1 MSKYIGVSV
10 PRVDGVKKVT
20 GAAKYVGDMKWPRML
35 YAKCVKSPYA
45 HAKILSID
53 VSAAKA
59 LKGVHDVITGD
70 YYTKRGGLYL
80 EDKNFL
86 AVNTV
91 KFCGEP
97 VVAVAAETPEIAEA
111 ACELVKVEYEPLP
124 VINNPMEGMAKDA
137 ILIHPELHTYKVVPI
152 FHPQAHTNISH
163 HHIIRKGDA
172 DAAFKYAE
180 EHPDEYY
187 ITEHEYHV
195 PHVQHT
201 PIENHIAVAQ
211 YEPDGKCTVW
221 ASCQSPYAVRQALS
235 ASFDIP
241 LNKMRIISPY
251 VGGGFGAK
259 AGTTIEGIIIPL
271 AMHSKGRPVMMEY
284 TREEEFVN
292 SYVRQGLYTKIK
304 TAVRKSDGKF
314 LAVQN
319 DFYWDGGAYTEYGVN
334 IVKASGFASTGPYEF
349 DNVKTDA
356 YCVYTNNPVGGPY
369 RGFGMCEIHFGIEQ
383 NIDEVA
389 KEIGMDPIE
398 IRRVNGL
405 APGKSTGTGEIM
417 KSCGFLEALD
427 QVAEA
432 IQYDKP
438 CDPPSGPHKVRGK
451 GIAGGWKS
459 PSQPTNAGSAAI
471 IRMNEDG
478 TFFLMTSGHD
488 IGQGSDTALT
498 QIAAEVLC
506 CDPSKFTIRTGDTDH
521 TPYEWQTVASRITY
535 CAGNAIKLAA
545 EDLKEKLLDLAQI
558 KLGYI
563 KRELYLEDGW
573 IINRNHPESR
583 MPMSDLALGLAFEDG
598 SGYGGPAIGVGTFT
612 LPNNINYDPAT
623 GYSPKPAA
631 FWTTAVAG
639 AEVEVDT
646 ETGIIE
652 VKKMVESCDPGHIV
666 NPELYKAQVEGGMM
680 QALGTVL
687 FEELKLKD
695 GKVLNKS
702 FVDYKIPTID
712 NAPETFIAMGVEH
725 PEETGPYGARGI
737 GEPAMVPG
745 APAIANAI
753 YNATGCRFTEMPI
766 TPERMLNRRS
776 SQIRWHLRKMTVK
789 RKSGMI
795 LFCLMYPMF
804 RLIKAFL

>member
-631 FWTTAVAG
+631 FWTTAAAG
-639 AEVEVDT
+639 AEVEIDT
-646 ETGIIE
+646 ETGVIE

-687 FEELKLKD
+687 YEELKLKD

-766 TPERMLNRRS
+766 TPERML
-776 SQIRWHLRKMTVK
+776 
-789 RKSGMI
+789 
-795 LFCLMYPMF
+795 
-804 RLIKAFL
+804 KALQEKAAAEKK

>member
-45 HAKILSID
+45 HAKIVSID

-137 ILIHPELHTYKVVPI
+137 VLIHPELHTYKVVPI

-235 ASFDIP
+235 ATFDIP

-319 DFYWDGGAYTEYGVN
+319 NFYWDGGAYTEYGVN

-432 IQYDKP
+432 IEYDKP
-438 CDPPSGPHKVRGK
+438 CDAPSGPHKVRGK

-631 FWTTAVAG
+631 FWTTAAAG
-639 AEVEVDT
+639 AEVEIDT
-646 ETGIIE
+646 ETGVIE

-687 FEELKLKD
+687 YEELKLKD

-712 NAPETFIAMGVEH
+712 NTPETFIAMGVEH

-766 TPERMLNRRS
+766 TPERML
-776 SQIRWHLRKMTVK
+776 
-789 RKSGMI
+789 
-795 LFCLMYPMF
+795 
-804 RLIKAFL
+804 KALQEKAAAEKK

>member
-45 HAKILSID
+45 HAKIVSID
-53 VSAAKA
+53 ISAAKA

-91 KFCGEP
+91 KFYGEP
-97 VVAVAAETPEIAEA
+97 VVAIAAETPEIAEA

-137 ILIHPELHTYKVVPI
+137 VLIHPELHTYKVVPI

-235 ASFDIP
+235 ATFDIP

-284 TREEEFVN
+284 TREEEVVN

-319 DFYWDGGAYTEYGVN
+319 NFYWDGGAYTEYGVN

-766 TPERMLNRRS
+766 TPERML
-776 SQIRWHLRKMTVK
+776 
-789 RKSGMI
+789 
-795 LFCLMYPMF
+795 
-804 RLIKAFL
+804 KALQEKAAAEKK

>member
-53 VSAAKA
+53 ISAAKA

-137 ILIHPELHTYKVVPI
+137 VLIHPELHTYKVVPI

-195 PHVQHT
+195 PHVQHP

-235 ASFDIP
+235 ATFDIP

-766 TPERMLNRRS
+766 TPERML
-776 SQIRWHLRKMTVK
+776 
-789 RKSGMI
+789 
-795 LFCLMYPMF
+795 
-804 RLIKAFL
+804 KALQEKAAAEKK

>member
-45 HAKILSID
+45 HAKIVSID
-53 VSAAKA
+53 ISAAKA

-97 VVAVAAETPEIAEA
+97 VVAIAAETPEIAEA

-137 ILIHPELHTYKVVPI
+137 VLIHPELHTYKVVPI

-235 ASFDIP
+235 ATFDIP

-319 DFYWDGGAYTEYGVN
+319 NFYWDGGAYTEYGVN

-438 CDPPSGPHKVRGK
+438 CDAPSGPHKIRGK

-631 FWTTAVAG
+631 FWTTAAAG
-639 AEVEVDT
+639 AEVEIDT
-646 ETGIIE
+646 ETGVIE

-687 FEELKLKD
+687 YEELKLKD

-712 NAPETFIAMGVEH
+712 NTPETFIAMGVEH

-753 YNATGCRFTEMPI
+753 FNATGCRFTEMPI
-766 TPERMLNRRS
+766 TPEKML
-776 SQIRWHLRKMTVK
+776 
-789 RKSGMI
+789 
-795 LFCLMYPMF
+795 
-804 RLIKAFL
+804 KALQEKAAAEKK

>member
-631 FWTTAVAG
+631 FWTTAAAG
-639 AEVEVDT
+639 AEVEIDT
-646 ETGIIE
+646 ETGVIE

-687 FEELKLKD
+687 YEELKLKD

-712 NAPETFIAMGVEH
+712 NAPESFIAMGVEH

-766 TPERMLNRRS
+766 TPERML
-776 SQIRWHLRKMTVK
+776 
-789 RKSGMI
+789 
-795 LFCLMYPMF
+795 
-804 RLIKAFL
+804 KALQEKAAAEKK

>member
-369 RGFGMCEIHFGIEQ
+369 RGFGMCEIHFGLEQ

-766 TPERMLNRRS
+766 TPERML
-776 SQIRWHLRKMTVK
+776 
-789 RKSGMI
+789 
-795 LFCLMYPMF
+795 
-804 RLIKAFL
+804 KALQEKAAAEKK

>member
-45 HAKILSID
+45 HAKIVSID

-221 ASCQSPYAVRQALS
+221 CSCQSPYAVRQALS
-235 ASFDIP
+235 ATFDIP

-271 AMHSKGRPVMMEY
+271 AMHCKGRPIMMEY

-432 IQYDKP
+432 IEYDKP
-438 CDPPSGPHKVRGK
+438 CDAPSGPHKVRGK

-631 FWTTAVAG
+631 FWTTAAAG
-639 AEVEVDT
+639 AEVEIDT
-646 ETGIIE
+646 ETGVIE

-687 FEELKLKD
+687 YEELKLKD

-712 NAPETFIAMGVEH
+712 NTPETFIAMGVEH

-766 TPERMLNRRS
+766 TPERML
-776 SQIRWHLRKMTVK
+776 
-789 RKSGMI
+789 
-795 LFCLMYPMF
+795 
-804 RLIKAFL
+804 KALQEKAAAEKK

>member
-137 ILIHPELHTYKVVPI
+137 VLIHPELHTYKVVPI

-235 ASFDIP
+235 ATFDIP

-319 DFYWDGGAYTEYGVN
+319 NFYWDGGAYTEYGVN

-712 NAPETFIAMGVEH
+712 NAPEIFIAMGVEH

-766 TPERMLNRRS
+766 TPERML
-776 SQIRWHLRKMTVK
+776 
-789 RKSGMI
+789 
-795 LFCLMYPMF
+795 
-804 RLIKAFL
+804 KALQEKAAAEKK

>member
-284 TREEEFVN
+284 AREEEFVN

-766 TPERMLNRRS
+766 TPERML
-776 SQIRWHLRKMTVK
+776 
-789 RKSGMI
+789 
-795 LFCLMYPMF
+795 
-804 RLIKAFL
+804 KALQEKAAAEKK

>member
-1 MSKYIGVSV
+1 MSKYVGVSV

-45 HAKILSID
+45 HAKIVSID

-91 KFCGEP
+91 KFYGEP
-97 VVAVAAETPEIAEA
+97 VVAIAAETPEIAEE
-111 ACELVKVEYEPLP
+111 ACDLVKVEYEPLP

-201 PIENHIAVAQ
+201 PIENHVAVAQ

-235 ASFDIP
+235 ATFDIP

-271 AMHSKGRPVMMEY
+271 AMHCKGRPVMMEY

-292 SYVRQGLYTKIK
+292 SYLRQGVYTKIK

-319 DFYWDGGAYTEYGVN
+319 NFYWDGGAYTEYGVN

-405 APGKSTGTGEIM
+405 APGKTTGTGEVM

-432 IQYDKP
+432 IEYDKP
-438 CDPPSGPHKVRGK
+438 CDKPSAPNKVRGK

-488 IGQGSDTALT
+488 IGQGSDTALI

-535 CAGNAIKLAA
+535 CAGNATKLAA

-631 FWTTAVAG
+631 FWTTAAAG

-646 ETGIIE
+646 ETGVIE

-712 NAPETFIAMGVEH
+712 NTPETFIAMGVEH

-766 TPERMLNRRS
+766 TPEKML
-776 SQIRWHLRKMTVK
+776 
-789 RKSGMI
+789 
-795 LFCLMYPMF
+795 
-804 RLIKAFL
+804 KALQEKAAAEKK

>member
-45 HAKILSID
+45 HAKIVSID

-91 KFCGEP
+91 KFYGEP
-97 VVAVAAETPEIAEA
+97 VVAIAAETPEIAEA
-111 ACELVKVEYEPLP
+111 ACDLVKVEYEPLP

-137 ILIHPELHTYKVVPI
+137 VLIHPELHTYKVVPI

-235 ASFDIP
+235 ATFDIP

-292 SYVRQGLYTKIK
+292 SYVRQGVYTKIK

-319 DFYWDGGAYTEYGVN
+319 NFYWDGGAYTEYGVN

-652 VKKMVESCDPGHIV
+652 VKKMAESCDPGHIV

-687 FEELKLKD
+687 YEELKLKD

-766 TPERMLNRRS
+766 TPERML
-776 SQIRWHLRKMTVK
+776 
-789 RKSGMI
+789 
-795 LFCLMYPMF
+795 
-804 RLIKAFL
+804 KALQEKAAAEKK

>member
-389 KEIGMDPIE
+389 KEIGMDSIE

-766 TPERMLNRRS
+766 TPERML
-776 SQIRWHLRKMTVK
+776 
-789 RKSGMI
+789 
-795 LFCLMYPMF
+795 
-804 RLIKAFL
+804 KALQEKAAAEKK

>member
-432 IQYDKP
+432 IEYDKP
-438 CDPPSGPHKVRGK
+438 CDAPSGPHKVRGK

-563 KRELYLEDGW
+563 KRELYLEDVW

-766 TPERMLNRRS
+766 TPERML
-776 SQIRWHLRKMTVK
+776 
-789 RKSGMI
+789 
-795 LFCLMYPMF
+795 
-804 RLIKAFL
+804 KALQEKAAAEKK

>member
-45 HAKILSID
+45 HAKIVSID
-53 VSAAKA
+53 ISAAKA

-91 KFCGEP
+91 KFYGEP
-97 VVAVAAETPEIAEA
+97 VVAIAAETPEIAEA
-111 ACELVKVEYEPLP
+111 ACDLVKVEYEPLP

-137 ILIHPELHTYKVVPI
+137 VLIHPELHTYKVVPI

-235 ASFDIP
+235 ATFDIP

-432 IQYDKP
+432 IEYDKP
-438 CDPPSGPHKVRGK
+438 CDAPSGPHKVRGK

-766 TPERMLNRRS
+766 TPERML
-776 SQIRWHLRKMTVK
+776 
-789 RKSGMI
+789 
-795 LFCLMYPMF
+795 
-804 RLIKAFL
+804 KALQEKAAAEKK

>member
-137 ILIHPELHTYKVVPI
+137 VLIHPELHTYKVVPI

-235 ASFDIP
+235 ATFDIP

-432 IQYDKP
+432 IEYDKP
-438 CDPPSGPHKVRGK
+438 CDAPSGPHKVRGK

-631 FWTTAVAG
+631 FWTTAAAG
-639 AEVEVDT
+639 AEVEIDT
-646 ETGIIE
+646 ETGVIE

-687 FEELKLKD
+687 YEELKLKD

-766 TPERMLNRRS
+766 TPERML
-776 SQIRWHLRKMTVK
+776 
-789 RKSGMI
+789 
-795 LFCLMYPMF
+795 
-804 RLIKAFL
+804 KALQEKAAAEKK

>member
-45 HAKILSID
+45 HAKIVSID
-53 VSAAKA
+53 ISAAKA

-91 KFCGEP
+91 KFYGEP
-97 VVAVAAETPEIAEA
+97 VVAIAAETPEIAEA
-111 ACELVKVEYEPLP
+111 ACDLVKVEYEPLP

-137 ILIHPELHTYKVVPI
+137 VLIHPELHTYKVVPI

-235 ASFDIP
+235 ATFDIP

-319 DFYWDGGAYTEYGVN
+319 NFYWDGGAYTEYGVN
-334 IVKASGFASTGPYEF
+334 LVKASGFASTGPYEF

-639 AEVEVDT
+639 AEVEIDT
-646 ETGIIE
+646 ETGVIE

-766 TPERMLNRRS
+766 TPERML
-776 SQIRWHLRKMTVK
+776 
-789 RKSGMI
+789 
-795 LFCLMYPMF
+795 
-804 RLIKAFL
+804 KALQEKAAAEKK

>member
-45 HAKILSID
+45 HAKIVSID

-137 ILIHPELHTYKVVPI
+137 VLIHPELHTYKVVPI

-235 ASFDIP
+235 ATFDIP

-271 AMHSKGRPVMMEY
+271 AMHCKGRPVMMEY

-432 IQYDKP
+432 IEYDKP
-438 CDPPSGPHKVRGK
+438 CDAPSGPHKVRGK

-573 IINRNHPESR
+573 IINRNHSESR

-631 FWTTAVAG
+631 FWTTAAAG
-639 AEVEVDT
+639 AEVEIDT
-646 ETGIIE
+646 ETGVIE

-687 FEELKLKD
+687 YEELLLKD

-712 NAPETFIAMGVEH
+712 NTPETFIAMGVEH

-766 TPERMLNRRS
+766 TPERML
-776 SQIRWHLRKMTVK
+776 
-789 RKSGMI
+789 
-795 LFCLMYPMF
+795 
-804 RLIKAFL
+804 KALQEKAAAEKK

>member
-137 ILIHPELHTYKVVPI
+137 VLIHPELHTYKVVPI

-319 DFYWDGGAYTEYGVN
+319 NFYWDGGAYTEYGVN

-405 APGKSTGTGEIM
+405 APGKSTGTGEII

-766 TPERMLNRRS
+766 TPERML
-776 SQIRWHLRKMTVK
+776 
-789 RKSGMI
+789 
-795 LFCLMYPMF
+795 
-804 RLIKAFL
+804 KALQEKAAAEKK

>member
-45 HAKILSID
+45 HAKIVSID
-53 VSAAKA
+53 ISAAKA

-97 VVAVAAETPEIAEA
+97 VVAIAAETPEIAEA

-137 ILIHPELHTYKVVPI
+137 VLIHPELHTYKVVPI

-235 ASFDIP
+235 ATFDIP

-319 DFYWDGGAYTEYGVN
+319 NFYWDGGAYTEYGVN

-438 CDPPSGPHKVRGK
+438 CEAPSGPHKVRGK

-631 FWTTAVAG
+631 FWTTAAAG
-639 AEVEVDT
+639 AEVEIDT
-646 ETGIIE
+646 ETGVIE

-687 FEELKLKD
+687 YEELKLKD

-712 NAPETFIAMGVEH
+712 NTPETFIAMGVEH

-753 YNATGCRFTEMPI
+753 FNATGCRFTEMPI
-766 TPERMLNRRS
+766 TPERML
-776 SQIRWHLRKMTVK
+776 
-789 RKSGMI
+789 
-795 LFCLMYPMF
+795 
-804 RLIKAFL
+804 KALQEKAAAEKK

>member
-398 IRRVNGL
+398 IRRVNGF

-432 IQYDKP
+432 IEYDKP
-438 CDPPSGPHKVRGK
+438 CDAPSGPHKVRGK

-766 TPERMLNRRS
+766 TPERML
-776 SQIRWHLRKMTVK
+776 
-789 RKSGMI
+789 
-795 LFCLMYPMF
+795 
-804 RLIKAFL
+804 KALQEKAAAEKK

>member
-111 ACELVKVEYEPLP
+111 ACELGKVEYEPLP

-766 TPERMLNRRS
+766 TPERML
-776 SQIRWHLRKMTVK
+776 
-789 RKSGMI
+789 
-795 LFCLMYPMF
+795 
-804 RLIKAFL
+804 KALQEKAAAEKK

>member
-137 ILIHPELHTYKVVPI
+137 VLIHPELHTYKVVPI

-235 ASFDIP
+235 ATFDIP

-319 DFYWDGGAYTEYGVN
+319 NFYWDGGAYTEYGVN

-383 NIDEVA
+383 YIDEVA

-766 TPERMLNRRS
+766 TPERML
-776 SQIRWHLRKMTVK
+776 
-789 RKSGMI
+789 
-795 LFCLMYPMF
+795 
-804 RLIKAFL
+804 KALQEKAAAEKK

>member
-558 KLGYI
+558 KL
-563 KRELYLEDGW
+563 YLEDGW

-766 TPERMLNRRS
+766 TPERML
-776 SQIRWHLRKMTVK
+776 
-789 RKSGMI
+789 
-795 LFCLMYPMF
+795 
-804 RLIKAFL
+804 KALQEKAAAEKK

>member
-639 AEVEVDT
+639 TEVEVDT

-766 TPERMLNRRS
+766 TPERML
-776 SQIRWHLRKMTVK
+776 
-789 RKSGMI
+789 
-795 LFCLMYPMF
+795 
-804 RLIKAFL
+804 KALQEKAAAEKK

>member
-45 HAKILSID
+45 HAKIVSID

-137 ILIHPELHTYKVVPI
+137 VLIHPELHTYKVVPI

-235 ASFDIP
+235 ATFDIP

-271 AMHSKGRPVMMEY
+271 AMHCKGRPVMMEY

-432 IQYDKP
+432 IEYDKP
-438 CDPPSGPHKVRGK
+438 CDAPSGPHKIRGK

-631 FWTTAVAG
+631 FWTTAAAG
-639 AEVEVDT
+639 AEVEIDT
-646 ETGIIE
+646 ETGVIE

-687 FEELKLKD
+687 YEELKLKD

-712 NAPETFIAMGVEH
+712 NTPETFIAMGVEH

-766 TPERMLNRRS
+766 TPERML
-776 SQIRWHLRKMTVK
+776 
-789 RKSGMI
+789 
-795 LFCLMYPMF
+795 
-804 RLIKAFL
+804 KALQEKAAAEKK

>member
-111 ACELVKVEYEPLP
+111 ACDLVKVEYEPLP

-631 FWTTAVAG
+631 YWTTAAAG
-639 AEVEVDT
+639 AEVEIDT
-646 ETGIIE
+646 ETGVIE

-766 TPERMLNRRS
+766 TPERML
-776 SQIRWHLRKMTVK
+776 
-789 RKSGMI
+789 
-795 LFCLMYPMF
+795 
-804 RLIKAFL
+804 KALQEKAAAEKK

>member
-1 MSKYIGVSV
+1 MSKYVGVSV

-45 HAKILSID
+45 HAKIVSID

-91 KFCGEP
+91 KFYGEP
-97 VVAVAAETPEIAEA
+97 VVAIAAETPEIAEE

-201 PIENHIAVAQ
+201 PIENHVAVAQ

-235 ASFDIP
+235 ATFDIP

-271 AMHSKGRPVMMEY
+271 AMHCKGRPVMMEY

-292 SYVRQGLYTKIK
+292 SYLRQGVYTKIK

-319 DFYWDGGAYTEYGVN
+319 NFYWDGGAYTEYGVN

-405 APGKSTGTGEIM
+405 APGKTTGTGEVM

-427 QVAEA
+427 QVAAA
-432 IQYDKP
+432 IEYDKP
-438 CDPPSGPHKVRGK
+438 CDKPSAPNKVRGK

-488 IGQGSDTALT
+488 IGQGSDTALI

-535 CAGNAIKLAA
+535 CAGNATKLAA

-631 FWTTAVAG
+631 FWTTAAAG
-639 AEVEVDT
+639 AEVEIDT
-646 ETGIIE
+646 ETGVIE

-712 NAPETFIAMGVEH
+712 NTPETFIAMGVEH

-766 TPERMLNRRS
+766 TPEKML
-776 SQIRWHLRKMTVK
+776 
-789 RKSGMI
+789 
-795 LFCLMYPMF
+795 
-804 RLIKAFL
+804 KALQEKAAAEKK

>member
-59 LKGVHDVITGD
+59 LKGVHDVLTGD

-80 EDKNFL
+80 EAKNFL

-91 KFCGEP
+91 KFYGEP
-97 VVAVAAETPEIAEA
+97 VVAIAAETPEIAEA
-111 ACELVKVEYEPLP
+111 ACDLVKVEYEPLP

-235 ASFDIP
+235 ATFDIP

-292 SYVRQGLYTKIK
+292 SYVRQGVYTKIK

-319 DFYWDGGAYTEYGVN
+319 NFYWDGGAYTEYGVN

-766 TPERMLNRRS
+766 TPERML
-776 SQIRWHLRKMTVK
+776 
-789 RKSGMI
+789 
-795 LFCLMYPMF
+795 
-804 RLIKAFL
+804 KALQEKAATEKK

>member
-97 VVAVAAETPEIAEA
+97 VVAIAAETPEIAEA
-111 ACELVKVEYEPLP
+111 ACDLVKVEYEPLP

-137 ILIHPELHTYKVVPI
+137 VLIHPELHTYKVVPI

-235 ASFDIP
+235 ATFDIP

-432 IQYDKP
+432 IEYDKP
-438 CDPPSGPHKVRGK
+438 CDAPSGPHKVRGK

-766 TPERMLNRRS
+766 TPERML
-776 SQIRWHLRKMTVK
+776 
-789 RKSGMI
+789 
-795 LFCLMYPMF
+795 
-804 RLIKAFL
+804 KALQEKAAAEKK

>member
-1 MSKYIGVSV
+1 MSKYVGVSV

-45 HAKILSID
+45 HAKIVSID

-91 KFCGEP
+91 KFYGEP
-97 VVAVAAETPEIAEA
+97 VVAIAAETPEIAEE
-111 ACELVKVEYEPLP
+111 ACDLVKVEYEPLP

-137 ILIHPELHTYKVVPI
+137 VLIHPELHTYKVVPI

-201 PIENHIAVAQ
+201 PIENHVAVAQ

-319 DFYWDGGAYTEYGVN
+319 NFYWDGGAYTEYGVN

-405 APGKSTGTGEIM
+405 APGKTTGTGEVM

-432 IQYDKP
+432 IEYDKP
-438 CDPPSGPHKVRGK
+438 CDKPSAPNKVRGK

-631 FWTTAVAG
+631 FWTTAAAG

-646 ETGIIE
+646 ETGVIE

-687 FEELKLKD
+687 YEELKLKD

-712 NAPETFIAMGVEH
+712 NTPETFIAMGVEH

-766 TPERMLNRRS
+766 TPEKML
-776 SQIRWHLRKMTVK
+776 
-789 RKSGMI
+789 
-795 LFCLMYPMF
+795 
-804 RLIKAFL
+804 KALQEKAAAEKK

>member
-45 HAKILSID
+45 HAKIVSID

-137 ILIHPELHTYKVVPI
+137 VLIHPELHTYKVVPI

-235 ASFDIP
+235 ATFDIP

-271 AMHSKGRPVMMEY
+271 AMHCKGRPVMMEY

-432 IQYDKP
+432 IEYDKP
-438 CDPPSGPHKVRGK
+438 CDAPSGPHKVRGK

-573 IINRNHPESR
+573 IINRNHLESR

-631 FWTTAVAG
+631 FWTTAAAG
-639 AEVEVDT
+639 AEVEIDT
-646 ETGIIE
+646 ETGVIE

-687 FEELKLKD
+687 YEELKLKD

-766 TPERMLNRRS
+766 TPERML
-776 SQIRWHLRKMTVK
+776 
-789 RKSGMI
+789 
-795 LFCLMYPMF
+795 
-804 RLIKAFL
+804 KALQEKAAAEKK

>member
-35 YAKCVKSPYA
+35 YAKCVKSPYD

-766 TPERMLNRRS
+766 TPERML
-776 SQIRWHLRKMTVK
+776 
-789 RKSGMI
+789 
-795 LFCLMYPMF
+795 
-804 RLIKAFL
+804 KALQEKAAAEKK

>member
-35 YAKCVKSPYA
+35 YAKCVKSPLA

-235 ASFDIP
+235 ATFDIP

-766 TPERMLNRRS
+766 TPERML
-776 SQIRWHLRKMTVK
+776 
-789 RKSGMI
+789 
-795 LFCLMYPMF
+795 
-804 RLIKAFL
+804 KALQEKAAAEKK

>member
-91 KFCGEP
+91 KFYGEP
-97 VVAVAAETPEIAEA
+97 VVAIAAETPEIAEA
-111 ACELVKVEYEPLP
+111 ACDLVKVEYEPLP

-137 ILIHPELHTYKVVPI
+137 VLIHPELHTYKVVPI

-235 ASFDIP
+235 ATFDIP

-319 DFYWDGGAYTEYGVN
+319 NFYWDGGAYTEYGVN

-712 NAPETFIAMGVEH
+712 NTPETFIAMGVEH
-725 PEETGPYGARGI
+725 PEETGPFGARGI

-753 YNATGCRFTEMPI
+753 FNATGCRFTEMPI
-766 TPERMLNRRS
+766 TPERML
-776 SQIRWHLRKMTVK
+776 
-789 RKSGMI
+789 
-795 LFCLMYPMF
+795 
-804 RLIKAFL
+804 KALQEKAAAEKK

>member
-639 AEVEVDT
+639 AEVEIDT
-646 ETGIIE
+646 ETGVIE

-766 TPERMLNRRS
+766 TPERML
-776 SQIRWHLRKMTVK
+776 
-789 RKSGMI
+789 
-795 LFCLMYPMF
+795 
-804 RLIKAFL
+804 KALQEKAAAEKK

>member
-1 MSKYIGVSV
+1 MSKYVGVSV

-45 HAKILSID
+45 HAKIVSID

-91 KFCGEP
+91 KFYGEP
-97 VVAVAAETPEIAEA
+97 VVAVAAETPEIAEE
-111 ACELVKVEYEPLP
+111 ACDLVKVEYEPLP

-201 PIENHIAVAQ
+201 PIENHVAVAQ

-235 ASFDIP
+235 ATFDIP

-271 AMHSKGRPVMMEY
+271 AMHCKGRPVMMEY

-292 SYVRQGLYTKIK
+292 SYLRQGVYTKIK

-319 DFYWDGGAYTEYGVN
+319 NFYWDGGAYTEYGVN

-427 QVAEA
+427 QVAAA
-432 IQYDKP
+432 IEYDKP
-438 CDPPSGPHKVRGK
+438 CDKPSAPNKVRGK

-488 IGQGSDTALT
+488 IGQGSDTALI

-535 CAGNAIKLAA
+535 CAGNATKLAA

-631 FWTTAVAG
+631 FWTTAAAG
-639 AEVEVDT
+639 AEVEIDT
-646 ETGIIE
+646 ETGVIE

-687 FEELKLKD
+687 YEELKLKD

-712 NAPETFIAMGVEH
+712 NTPETFIAMGVEH

-766 TPERMLNRRS
+766 TPEKML
-776 SQIRWHLRKMTVK
+776 
-789 RKSGMI
+789 
-795 LFCLMYPMF
+795 
-804 RLIKAFL
+804 KALQEKAAAEKK

>member
-137 ILIHPELHTYKVVPI
+137 VLIHPELHTYKVVPI

-235 ASFDIP
+235 ATFDIP

-687 FEELKLKD
+687 YEELKLKD

-766 TPERMLNRRS
+766 TPERML
-776 SQIRWHLRKMTVK
+776 
-789 RKSGMI
+789 
-795 LFCLMYPMF
+795 
-804 RLIKAFL
+804 KALQEKAAAEKK